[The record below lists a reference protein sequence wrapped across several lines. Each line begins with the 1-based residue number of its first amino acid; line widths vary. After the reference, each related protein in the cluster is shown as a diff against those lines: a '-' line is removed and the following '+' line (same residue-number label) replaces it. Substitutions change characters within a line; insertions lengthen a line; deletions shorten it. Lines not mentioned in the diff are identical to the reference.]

1 MDAGDPGPA
10 VFRPPPGWQTVPDP
24 PQSLFSPRH
33 LCFHIFLTVLLFLW
47 FIIELPRSDSSI
59 GCYIILSNSAP
70 SARPL
75 SDSHLARASW
85 GTAVVWQVWPLS
97 DGWEG
102 WAGQEPRGAKHAMAG
117 CEREWRLWHGDMCPG
132 LTCYDTGTACSR
144 HEEALSRATTAL
156 SRDLPDNDI
165 LIPQEIFN
173 WIIVTKY
180 CLLNQVVSY
189 CNLLSSP
196 WSEYN
201 VFCTI
206 SRARENSRN

>member
-1 MDAGDPGPA
+1 MDAGGSRPSSQQTPA
-10 VFRPPPGWQTVPDP
+10 RLTNCPRPSTVSVF
-24 PQSLFSPRH
+24 SSPV
-33 LCFHIFLTVLLFLW
+33 LCFHIFLTVLLCLW
-47 FIIELPRSDSSI
+47 FLIELPRSDNSS

-70 SARPL
+70 SAGHYLTATTPGL
-75 SDSHLARASW
+75 PGGQQSMTSLASIW
-85 GTAVVWQVWPLS
+85 WV
-97 DGWEG
+97 EG

-117 CEREWRLWHGDMCPG
+117 CEGDMCPG

-144 HEEALSRATTAL
+144 YYEALSRATTAL
-156 SRDLPDNDI
+156 SRDLPTDNDI

-189 CNLLSSP
+189 CNLLGSP
-196 WSEYN
+196 WTEYN

-206 SRARENSRN
+206 SRENPRI